1 MNLEQL
7 GKLKYADSGTFQNV
21 LEFVSQISNAKINP
35 VDGRH
40 SDIMYDLS
48 DLREDT
54 VRRSLDPKEALINAM
69 RQDGKYFVVPQVVE

>member
-21 LEFVSQISNAKINP
+21 LEFVSQITNARVSPLAGSGGETIL
-35 VDGRH
+35 G
-40 SDIMYDLS
+40 IT

-54 VRRSLDPKEALINAM
+54 IEASLTPAEALKNAV
-69 RQDGKYFVVPQVVE
+69 RADGVYYVVPQVVE